1 MTREAIADEL
11 RRQGALIQ
19 RSVTM
24 DTDLVIALNKPSL
37 NKLAKAKELGI
48 RIITIEEVSRVASSV
63 ANADN

>member
-19 RSVTM
+19 RSVTK

-37 NKLAKAKELGI
+37 KKLAAAEKLGI
-48 RIITIEEVSRVASSV
+48 RVITIDEISFDS
-63 ANADN
+63 

>member
-19 RSVTM
+19 RSVTR

-37 NKLAKAKELGI
+37 KKLAKAKELGI